1 MVPFLDLCRRI
12 TSMRPRLEA
21 RLDGV
26 LEAGRFILG
35 DMVAELEHAFPR
47 YCGVRYGVGVAS
59 GTDALW
65 LALKALGV
73 GAGDEVITVSNTCV
87 PTVAAILQSGATPVL
102 VDIDPRTFT
111 MDPGSAEAS
120 LTSRTKCIL
129 PVHLYGQCADMR
141 PLRALAES
149 HGVWL
154 VEDCAQA
161 HGAEYR
167 GMRAGSF
174 GHAGCFSFY
183 PTKNLGAL
191 GDGGMV
197 VTDDR
202 DLAQRL
208 RLLRQYGYV
217 EPNRAAVT
225 GHNSRLD
232 ELQAAAI
239 LAGLDELD
247 RWNDRRRQIAAAYTA
262 AFLGTD
268 VIPPLEAESARHVY
282 HLYVVRVQER
292 ALYRDRLTA
301 QGVAT
306 MIHYPLPV
314 HQQAGYGELCRVGR
328 GGLNETE
335 RLSGQIL
342 SLPVF
347 PELYDAEIQAVIDAV
362 AGRGTG

>member
-1 MVPFLDLCRRI
+1 MVPFLDLRRRI

-26 LEAGRFILG
+26 LESGQFILG

-47 YCGVRYGVGVAS
+47 YCGVRYGVAVAS

-87 PTVAAILQSGATPVL
+87 PTVAAVLQSGATPVL

-111 MDPGSAEAS
+111 MDPESAEAS
-120 LTSRTKCIL
+120 LSNRTKCIL
-129 PVHLYGQCADMR
+129 PVHLYGQCAEMR

-161 HGAEYR
+161 HGAEYQ

-217 EPNRAAVT
+217 KPNRSAVM

-292 ALYRDRLTA
+292 ALYRERLTA
-301 QGVAT
+301 RGVET

-314 HQQAGYGELCRVGR
+314 HQQVGYGEFCKIGR
-328 GGLNETE
+328 GGLDKTE
-335 RLSGQIL
+335 RLSGEIL

-347 PELYDAEIQAVIDAV
+347 PELSDAEVQAVIDAV
-362 AGRGTG
+362 VRRGIG